1 MATSGWYVSSQSLT
15 PIGHNVH
22 TLFGW
27 HWPVWYTSHM
37 PEETTRRVA
46 TSRDVHS
53 PATGS
58 DTDYTLSI
66 EQAVERYA
74 AAGHPRTTR
83 SIQRYCASGHLDC
96 VKETTTLGDK
106 YFISAQSVARHIAQ
120 IEELISLD
128 TRSTSRDMSRPD
140 ATPVAPKVSD
150 DVPYETRQPVTPT
163 SQPVAAG
170 SPEEQ
175 RSSSSEEPRWNTTEP
190 DKSRPVAT
198 EPTPMSPYVA
208 QLESE
213 IAHLK
218 DDKEFLREQVKT
230 KDVQIAAL
238 LERDRETNILVG
250 SLQRMLAPLLG
261 GPRYDRRD
269 DAHDADGGMR

>member
-1 MATSGWYVSSQSLT
+1 
-15 PIGHNVH
+15 
-22 TLFGW
+22 
-27 HWPVWYTSHM
+27 M
-37 PEETTRRVA
+37 PEEMTRPVA
-46 TSRDVHS
+46 TSRDVH
-53 PATGS
+53 PAATS
-58 DTDYTLSI
+58 DDTEYTLNI

-128 TRSTSRDMSRPD
+128 TRSTGRDVSRQD
-140 ATPVAPKVSD
+140 AA
-150 DVPYETRQPVTPT
+150 
-163 SQPVAAG
+163 PVAAHI
-170 SPEEQ
+170 SDEV
-175 RSSSSEEPRWNTTEP
+175 RHDTRHEPTSVSQSVATALPDQQLNSMAGDSRQVSTEP

-208 QLESE
+208 QLERE
-213 IAHLK
+213 VAHLN

-269 DAHDADGGMR
+269 DTHDTDGGMR

>member
-1 MATSGWYVSSQSLT
+1 
-15 PIGHNVH
+15 
-22 TLFGW
+22 
-27 HWPVWYTSHM
+27 M
-37 PEETTRRVA
+37 PEEMTRPVA
-46 TSRDVHS
+46 TSRDVH
-53 PATGS
+53 PTVTS
-58 DTDYTLSI
+58 DDTEYTLNI

-128 TRSTSRDMSRPD
+128 TRSTSRDVSRQD
-140 ATPVAPKVSD
+140 ATPVVAQVSD
-150 DVPYETRQPVTPT
+150 EVRHDMRHGATPV
-163 SQPVAAG
+163 SHPVAAA
-170 SPEEQ
+170 SPNEHLNSAAGDA
-175 RSSSSEEPRWNTTEP
+175 RHDTTEP
-190 DKSRPVAT
+190 DRSRLVAT
-198 EPTPMSPYVA
+198 EPLPMSPYVA
-208 QLESE
+208 QLERE
-213 IAHLK
+213 VAHLK

-269 DAHDADGGMR
+269 DAHDADSDMR

>member
-1 MATSGWYVSSQSLT
+1 
-15 PIGHNVH
+15 
-22 TLFGW
+22 
-27 HWPVWYTSHM
+27 M
-37 PEETTRRVA
+37 PEEMTRPVA
-46 TSRDVHS
+46 TSRDVD
-53 PATGS
+53 PAATS
-58 DTDYTLSI
+58 DDTEYTLNI

-128 TRSTSRDMSRPD
+128 TRSTGRDVSRQD
-140 ATPVAPKVSD
+140 ATL
-150 DVPYETRQPVTPT
+150 
-163 SQPVAAG
+163 VAAQM
-170 SPEEQ
+170 SDEVRQDTRHEATPMSFSVVPAPPDEHL
-175 RSSSSEEPRWNTTEP
+175 NTITGGARQHSTEP
-190 DKSRPVAT
+190 DRSRHVAT
-198 EPTPMSPYVA
+198 EPAPMSPYVA
-208 QLESE
+208 QLERE
-213 IAHLK
+213 VAHLK

-269 DAHDADGGMR
+269 DAHDADAGMR

>member
-1 MATSGWYVSSQSLT
+1 
-15 PIGHNVH
+15 
-22 TLFGW
+22 
-27 HWPVWYTSHM
+27 M
-37 PEETTRRVA
+37 PEEMTRPVA
-46 TSRDVHS
+46 TSRDVHP
-53 PATGS
+53 PATSS

-128 TRSTSRDMSRPD
+128 TRSTGRDVSRQD
-140 ATPVAPKVSD
+140 ATSVASQVSDGVRHDTRHEAPSVSPSVAPASSD
-150 DVPYETRQPVTPT
+150 EHPNSVNDHVRQD
-163 SQPVAAG
+163 S
-170 SPEEQ
+170 
-175 RSSSSEEPRWNTTEP
+175 TEP
-190 DKSRPVAT
+190 DRTRHVAT
-198 EPTPMSPYVA
+198 EPVPMSPYVA
-208 QLESE
+208 QLERE
-213 IAHLK
+213 VAHLK

-269 DAHDADGGMR
+269 DAHESDGGMR

>member
-1 MATSGWYVSSQSLT
+1 
-15 PIGHNVH
+15 
-22 TLFGW
+22 
-27 HWPVWYTSHM
+27 M
-37 PEETTRRVA
+37 PEEMTRPVA
-46 TSRDVHS
+46 TSRDAHTS
-53 PATGS
+53 ATS
-58 DTDYTLSI
+58 DDTEYTLNI

-106 YFISAQSVARHIAQ
+106 YFITAQSVARHIAQ

-128 TRSTSRDMSRPD
+128 TRSTGRDTSRPD
-140 ATPVAPKVSD
+140 ATPVAAQVSEELRRD
-150 DVPYETRQPVTPT
+150 MRHEVMPA
-163 SQPVAAG
+163 SHAVAATA
-170 SPEEQ
+170 PEEHGSANASDARQ
-175 RSSSSEEPRWNTTEP
+175 DSTEP
-190 DKSRPVAT
+190 DRSRPVAT

-208 QLESE
+208 QLERE
-213 IAHLK
+213 VAHLN

-230 KDVQIAAL
+230 KDFQIVAL

-269 DAHDADGGMR
+269 DSHDADGGMR